1 MANPVEDADDAQ
13 LEVWAFGRQG
23 RVTDRE
29 LAEAALRELIRRG
42 EQRAAAEQRERAS
55 VAPEAAA
62 EPTAGGVTA
71 ENSDDDDTAVAAHD
85 EHRQRMRS
93 TGRAGLA
100 AAALALLGVAPL
112 LLPVGGGGDPLAVFE
127 RPATAEDEAW
137 VDRLTRDYVSGVTL
151 GPRAIELDEG
161 LSAAVFRAAATVDGR
176 STAFDPYCLF
186 VLESGPDGTPVSM
199 GGTCVTPEQF
209 AAEGL
214 GFVVRP
220 SRAGGEFD
228 IVSWGPTGDPRLR
241 SNQSLPTTS
250 GVSSVLDW
258 LVFPVLD
265 GILSPATI
273 VGDDRD
279 ALLMGPSVIPLAA
292 DGEVPVLT
300 TWAYLRAGADDE
312 RVLCMAT
319 LTDFPA
325 EAGSTPPL
333 TRTCSP
339 LDAVRRLGIGHS
351 VTADGALWQVLIGP
365 DGDGRSD
372 RVQPAEST
380 QQ

>member
-42 EQRAAAEQRERAS
+42 ELRAAAERERAS
-55 VAPEAAA
+55 VAPEVAPAPTEGDSTVDTDENADDAAA
-62 EPTAGGVTA
+62 T
-71 ENSDDDDTAVAAHD
+71 HD
-85 EHRQRMRS
+85 QHRQRMRT
-93 TGRAGLA
+93 TGLTGLA
-100 AAALALLGVAPL
+100 AAALTLLGVAPL
-112 LLPVGGGGDPLAVFE
+112 LMPVGGGGDPLAVFE

-161 LSAAVFRAAATVDGR
+161 LSAAAFRAAATIDGR

-186 VLESGPDGTPVSM
+186 VLEAGPDGTPVSM

-258 LVFPVLD
+258 LVFPVVD

-273 VGDDRD
+273 VGDDRED
-279 ALLMGPSVIPLAA
+279 LLMGPSVIPLAA
-292 DGEVPVLT
+292 DGEVPALT
-300 TWAYLRAGADDE
+300 TWAYLRAGAEDE
-312 RVLCMAT
+312 PVLCMAT
-319 LTDFPA
+319 LSDVPVEDGDTPA
-325 EAGSTPPL
+325 L

-351 VTADGALWQVLIGP
+351 VTADGAVWQVLIGP

-372 RVQPAEST
+372 RVQPAEGP